1 MRPALRLLLL
11 SANIAALSACGPE
24 PAAAQKP
31 DTTIEDRA
39 ALDGVHPDFR
49 SCMNLGGALEAEQ
62 EGYWGYTIRE
72 RDLRALAEA
81 GFNAVRLPVRWDLRA
96 GDAPP
101 YTVEPALFERVDA
114 VIAQALDAG
123 LWVILDVHHFEPL
136 MDDPESERPKLAGI
150 WRQIAER
157 YADRPERLVFELIN
171 EPHSAMDAAQVN
183 AVNHE
188 LLKIVRETN
197 PDRWVVF
204 GTGQWGNLGGLL
216 ETRFPEDERVIA
228 TFHYYSPF
236 DFTHQGA
243 PWSDRRNRT
252 GIEWGSED
260 ERAELTA
267 DFEQAAAF
275 ADERNLPV
283 FLGEF
288 GVYGEVPD
296 ADRAEWISAVRAEAE
311 AHDFS
316 WCHWDFAT
324 TLRAYDLDDEAW
336 IPQIRDAL
344 IGGDA
349 APVPGLRR

>member
-1 MRPALRLLLL
+1 MRPALRFLVFTVGL
-11 SANIAALSACGPE
+11 AALSACGPE

-31 DTTIEDRA
+31 DTTAADRA
-39 ALDGVHPDFR
+39 GLDRAHPEFR
-49 SCMNLGGALEAEQ
+49 TCMNLGGALEAEQ
-62 EGYWGYTIRE
+62 EGWWGYTIRE
-72 RDLRALAEA
+72 RDLLTLVET
-81 GFNAVRLPVRWDLRA
+81 GFEAVRLPVRWDLRT

-101 YTVEPALFERVDA
+101 YAVDPALFERVDE
-114 VIAQALDAG
+114 VVEQALDAG
-123 LWVILDVHHFEPL
+123 LWVVLDVHHFEPL
-136 MDDPESERPKLAGI
+136 MDDPEGERPRLAAI

-157 YADRPERLVFELIN
+157 YADQSERLVFELIN

-188 LLKIVRETN
+188 LLEIVRETN

-204 GTGQWGNLGGLL
+204 GTGQWGNIGGLL
-216 ETRFPEDERVIA
+216 ETRFPADERVIA

-252 GIEWGSED
+252 GIEWGGKA
-260 ERAELTA
+260 ERAELAA
-267 DFEQAAAF
+267 DFDAVADF

-288 GVYGEVPD
+288 GVYGEVPVQ
-296 ADRAEWISAVRAEAE
+296 DRAEWISAVRTEAE
-311 AHDFS
+311 ARDFS

-344 IGGDA
+344 IGDDA